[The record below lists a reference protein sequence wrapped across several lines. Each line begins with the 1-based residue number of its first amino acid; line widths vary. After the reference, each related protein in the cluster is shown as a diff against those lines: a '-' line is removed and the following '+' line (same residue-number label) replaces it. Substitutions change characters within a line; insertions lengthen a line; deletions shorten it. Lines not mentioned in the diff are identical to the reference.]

1 MHFFTS
7 TRSSVTVMILLAVS
21 LLTGCDKEEI
31 VTSHNV
37 VRPVKL
43 FTVKDPQQQ
52 QLRYFPG
59 KVTATE
65 EAEISFRIPG
75 QIEQIE
81 INQGDNVLAGQVLAY
96 LDDRDIR
103 NELQDRQANYEL
115 AKVEF
120 ERTSSLLKKKVV
132 SQSNFDTASAK
143 LKSAEAALKLSRD
156 KLEYTLLKAPFSG
169 RIAQTLVEEHQQV
182 QAQQPVLVLQSS
194 DRLDISIQVPES
206 IVSHVNSKTADRS
219 YQPMATFPGAPG
231 KGFPV
236 SYKEHATRVTPGT
249 QSYEVIFTRTA
260 PANMNILPGM
270 TATVIIDL
278 ARIIDLED
286 QPSYVLVPISA
297 IARDD
302 ANNKTVVWRFDEASK
317 QVQPLE
323 ITAGRIT
330 EAGVQILSGINPGDR
345 IVTAGLSQ
353 LYDGMTVK
361 PLRKERGL

>member
-1 MHFFTS
+1 MHFPPS
-7 TRSSVTVMILLAVS
+7 SRSSIAVMMLVTFT
-21 LLTGCDKEEI
+21 LLTGCDQEQTEHKDVI
-31 VTSHNV
+31 
-37 VRPVKL
+37 RPVKL
-43 FTVKDPQQQ
+43 FEVKDPQQQ

-75 QIEQIE
+75 QIDKIE
-81 INQGDNVLAGQVLAY
+81 VKQGDDVTEGQVLAY

-115 AKVEF
+115 AKAEF
-120 ERTSSLLKKKVV
+120 ERASSLLKKKVI
-132 SQSNFDTASAK
+132 SQSNYDTASAK

-156 KLEYTLLKAPFSG
+156 KLAYTTLTAPFSG
-169 RIAQTLVEEHQQV
+169 RVAQTLAEAHQQV
-182 QAQQPVLVLQSS
+182 QAQQPVLILQSS
-194 DRLDISIQVPES
+194 DRLDISIQIPES
-206 IVSHVNSKTADRS
+206 IVSHVNKKTVNHD
-219 YQPMATFPGAPG
+219 YKPMATFPGAPG
-231 KGFPV
+231 KEFPV

-278 ARIIDLED
+278 AQVISTEG
-286 QPSYVLVPISA
+286 QPGYVLVPISA
-297 IARDD
+297 IAKDD
-302 ANNKTVVWRFDEASK
+302 ANNKTVVWRFDPSTK
-317 QVQPLE
+317 QVHPLE
-323 ITAGRIT
+323 VSAGRIT
-330 EAGVQILSGINPGDR
+330 EAGVQIMSGINPGDR

-353 LYDGMTVK
+353 LVDGMTVK

>member
-1 MHFFTS
+1 MHLISSTQTS
-7 TRSSVTVMILLAVS
+7 ITMVMLMAFS
-21 LLTGCDKEEI
+21 LLTGCDQKQIEHKDVI
-31 VTSHNV
+31 
-37 VRPVKL
+37 RPVKL
-43 FTVKDPQQQ
+43 FEVKDPQQQ

-75 QIEQIE
+75 QIDKIE
-81 INQGDNVLAGQVLAY
+81 VKQGDDVTEGQVLAY

-115 AKVEF
+115 AKAEF
-120 ERTSSLLKKKVV
+120 ERASSLLKKKVI
-132 SQSNFDTASAK
+132 SQSNYDTASAK

-156 KLEYTLLKAPFSG
+156 KLAYTTLTAPFSG
-169 RIAQTLVEEHQQV
+169 RVAQTLAEAHQQV
-182 QAQQPVLVLQSS
+182 QAQQPVLILQSS
-194 DRLDISIQVPES
+194 DRLDISIQIPES
-206 IVSHVNSKTADRS
+206 IVSHVNKKTVNHD
-219 YQPMATFPGAPG
+219 YMPMATFPGAPG
-231 KGFPV
+231 KEFPV

-278 ARIIDLED
+278 AQVISTEG
-286 QPSYVLVPISA
+286 QPGYVLVPISA
-297 IARDD
+297 IAKDD
-302 ANNKTVVWRFDEASK
+302 TDNKTVVWRFDPSTK
-317 QVQPLE
+317 QVHPVE
-323 ITAGRIT
+323 VSAGRIT
-330 EAGVQILSGINPGDR
+330 EAGVQIMSGINPGDQ

-353 LYDGMTVK
+353 LSDGMTVK